1 MTARLDLSCAFV
13 SPDGPDELPA
23 RVCSC
28 YGAGLRGEGWAD
40 EDCPLHGREAEERA
54 ADVELVDGL
63 HPLCRD
69 THHEWVHTDDGAFPS
84 TMYCHEFAGHPPG
97 EGDGGHGT
105 RSGERW

>member
-1 MTARLDLSCAFV
+1 VTARLDLSGAFV
-13 SPDGPDELPA
+13 SPDEPDELPA

-28 YGAGLRGEGWAD
+28 HGAVLRGEGSAD
-40 EDCPLHGREAEERA
+40 EGCPLHGLEAEELA
-54 ADVELVDGL
+54 GDVELVDGL

-69 THHEWVHTDDGAFPS
+69 THHVWVHTDEGSFPARLE
-84 TMYCHEFAGHPPG
+84 CHELAGHPPG

>member
-1 MTARLDLSCAFV
+1 MSVRLDLSAAYPPADP
-13 SPDGPDELPA
+13 PDDLPA
-23 RVCSC
+23 RVCTC
-28 YGAGLRGEGWAD
+28 HGAVLRGEGSAD

-69 THHEWVHTDDGAFPS
+69 TRHEWMRTNDGAFPV
-84 TMYCHEFAGHPPG
+84 TLQCHELAGHPPG
-97 EGDGGHGT
+97 EDDGGHGT